1 MKSLK
6 SDIKINKKQRRQAF
20 PAVFHLSD
28 LIDHFPCHCDTWKMF
43 QQNHCTNSFCQTTIT
58 LMTLQFPSSWLVT
71 NLQKMVTDQGG
82 WNCQASNI
90 ISGFD
95 KLCTIMY
102 ICKANESTPECSNR
116 INVNSKLPSYAN
128 LKQYYEMS
136 WEGKNVTFPF
146 FSSYNY
152 VMTLVVTVL

>member
-1 MKSLK
+1 MQHFKWRRAFCARIKKKKKEKEIGTVKSLK

-82 WNCQASNI
+82 
-90 ISGFD
+90 
-95 KLCTIMY
+95 
-102 ICKANESTPECSNR
+102 
-116 INVNSKLPSYAN
+116 
-128 LKQYYEMS
+128 
-136 WEGKNVTFPF
+136 
-146 FSSYNY
+146 
-152 VMTLVVTVL
+152 